1 MATCIISETALILF
15 GIQDR
20 QSPEPNNL
28 LELIYWGNLR
38 ERDHLGDPGVDG
50 SIILIW
56 IFRKWDVEVWTGS
69 IWLRIKTGGGHLQ
82 MQ

>member
-38 ERDHLGDPGVDG
+38 ERDHLGDPRVDRR
-50 SIILIW
+50 IIFRW
-56 IFRKWDVEVWTGS
+56 VFRKWDVGIWTGES
-69 IWLRIKTGGGHLQ
+69 WLWIGTGGGRV
-82 MQ
+82 